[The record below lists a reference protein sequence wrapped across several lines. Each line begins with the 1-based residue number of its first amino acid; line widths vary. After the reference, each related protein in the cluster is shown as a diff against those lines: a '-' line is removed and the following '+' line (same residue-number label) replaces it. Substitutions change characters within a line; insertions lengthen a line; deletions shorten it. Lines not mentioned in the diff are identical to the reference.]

1 MTAKQL
7 SSGGLRRVDGIIMRQ
22 QQNDEKKIGPV
33 FNNEMIE
40 HPNLGFPQEMQEK

>member
-7 SSGGLRRVDGIIMRQ
+7 SSGGLRRVGGIIVNQ
-22 QQNDEKKIGPV
+22 QQNDDQKIGPV
-33 FNNEMIE
+33 FNDEMIE